1 LTLVRDGKLPIN
13 HQVIYQLQEIIGL
26 LPQLGGDVDL
36 GKAFRAGV
44 NDQSIIVYLSSIIR
58 TVLALH
64 DLSMLSL
71 LNQIRE
77 TLMNSRESNIKRSTG
92 IGRCQVA

>member
-64 DLSMLSL
+64 DLSTFPLF
-71 LNQIRE
+71 NHQRE
-77 TLMNSRESNIKRSTG
+77 ILTNSRESNIKRSTG
-92 IGRCQVA
+92 IGRC

>member
-1 LTLVRDGKLPIN
+1 
-13 HQVIYQLQEIIGL
+13 L

-64 DLSMLSL
+64 DLSAFPLFHD
-71 LNQIRE
+71 RE
-77 TLMNSRESNIKRSTG
+77 ILTNSRESNIKRSTG
-92 IGRCQVA
+92 IGRCQITRIEGT

>member
-64 DLSMLSL
+64 DLSMFPLF
-71 LNQIRE
+71 NQPRE
-77 TLMNSRESNIKRSTG
+77 ILMNSRESNIKRSTG
-92 IGRCQVA
+92 IGRC

>member
-1 LTLVRDGKLPIN
+1 MVRDGKLPIN

-64 DLSMLSL
+64 DLSTFPL
-71 LNQIRE
+71 LITKIE
-77 TLMNSRESNIKRSTG
+77 VLMNSRESNIKCPTG
-92 IGRCQVA
+92 IGRCQIT

>member
-1 LTLVRDGKLPIN
+1 
-13 HQVIYQLQEIIGL
+13 
-26 LPQLGGDVDL
+26 VDL

-64 DLSMLSL
+64 DLSTFPL
-71 LNQIRE
+71 LNRPTEI
-77 TLMNSRESNIKRSTG
+77 LMK
-92 IGRCQVA
+92 